1 MLTLKSGSVMTSPN
15 AAKFSLTLFAASG
28 VMVYRV
34 PFKATP
40 SAAVAPGDAKII
52 AALLKAA
59 RVIMESLGSV
69 RFVAGLVSVAI
80 RVPAG
85 ITVPSW
91 PVQSMR

>member
-1 MLTLKSGSVMTSPN
+1 LVIISPN
-15 AAKFSLTLFAASG
+15 AAKFSLTLFVASG
-28 VMVYRV
+28 VIVYRV

-40 SAAVAPGDAKII
+40 SAAVAPGEDIII

-59 RVIMESLGSV
+59 RVIIESLGSV

-80 RVPAG
+80 KVPAG